1 MDKIKLFIIAFSSV
15 LPLFGQY
22 SFDFTCVSD
31 TFQTGTDYFV
41 YYFRLTNTGT
51 LPDSYAFDCRVIDSV
66 PGWFEIYCAG
76 GQCAEPG
83 IILYDYLTPG
93 AVDTGIDI
101 SVYTAQNVWGT
112 EKINL
117 LVWSLHNP
125 GLRDSIN
132 VYAAMEQGVRE
143 DKRSEVGR
151 VNFEVFPNPFL
162 NKTTIKFEIRN
173 PKSETNS
180 NFKIPNKR
188 LKIYDAMGRLVKQF
202 NFRSGENPRFTES
215 GHLSATQYGGNY
227 SFDRIIWYGDDDSG
241 NILPDGVYIICIE
254 ANGIKT
260 NKVVVK
266 LK

>member
-1 MDKIKLFIIAFSSV
+1 MNKIKLLIITFTFV

-31 TFQTGTDYFV
+31 TFQTGTDYFA

-51 LPDSYAFDCRVIDSV
+51 LPDTYAFDCRVIDSV

-132 VYAAMEQGVRE
+132 VYAAMEQ
-143 DKRSEVGR
+143 S
-151 VNFEVFPNPFL
+151 VNETERIILHQNQPKLEIYPNPFKNHL
-162 NKTTIKFEIRN
+162 QIKYQIGKVDQNFLQGSMVLSKPEVNLAIYDVSGRMIKKFNHLTNYQFNEIRW
-173 PKSETNS
+173 P
-180 NFKIPNKR
+180 
-188 LKIYDAMGRLVKQF
+188 
-202 NFRSGENPRFTES
+202 
-215 GHLSATQYGGNY
+215 
-227 SFDRIIWYGDDDSG
+227 GDDDSG
-241 NILPDGVYIICIE
+241 NILPDGVYIICVE

>member
-1 MDKIKLFIIAFSSV
+1 MNKIKLFVITLIFV

-51 LPDSYAFDCRVIDSV
+51 LPDTYAFDCRVIDSV

-117 LVWSLHNP
+117 LVRSLRNP

-132 VYAAMEQGVRE
+132 VYAAMEQGVRV
-143 DKRSEVGR
+143 DKRSEVEK
-151 VNFEVFPNPFL
+151 VNFEVFPNPFPS
-162 NKTTIKFEIRN
+162 KTTIKFEIRN
-173 PKSETNS
+173 PKSETIS
-180 NFKIPNKR
+180 NFQIPNYK
-188 LKIYDAMGRLVKQF
+188 LKIYDTTGRMVKQF
-202 NFRSGENPRFTES
+202 NFCHGENPRFTET
-215 GHLSATQYGGNY
+215 GNLSATQFGGNY
-227 SFDRIIWYGDDDSG
+227 SFNRIIWSGEDDSG
-241 NILPDGVYIICIE
+241 NILPDGVYIICME
-254 ANGIKT
+254 TNGLKAT
-260 NKVVVK
+260 KVVVK